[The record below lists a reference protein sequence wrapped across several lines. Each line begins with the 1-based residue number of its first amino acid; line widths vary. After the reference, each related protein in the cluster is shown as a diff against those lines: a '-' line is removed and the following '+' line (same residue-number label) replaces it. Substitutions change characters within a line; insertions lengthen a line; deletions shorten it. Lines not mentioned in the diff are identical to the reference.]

1 MELKQRGLPVS
12 GTKTDLIERLK
23 AHQETTQPATPISA
37 LQPDNMSTTPPVSPE
52 RLEASMEETKE
63 SPTKAPTG
71 TSPLKSE
78 DMVTENKASE
88 KDQRLHEKERQI
100 EELMRKL
107 EQEQRLVEELK
118 MQLEVEKRSQHTGG
132 QQPEPES
139 PVHVKEES
147 GANSSCNFKHSPL
160 QQTLGVKQEESLARM
175 HHSQVQQFYINAQQV
190 PQVLHQQTQA
200 LINTQPAAQ
209 ILLPI
214 SLPSNPITT
223 QVSKH
228 SGYTL

>member
-1 MELKQRGLPVS
+1 
-12 GTKTDLIERLK
+12 
-23 AHQETTQPATPISA
+23 
-37 LQPDNMSTTPPVSPE
+37 
-52 RLEASMEETKE
+52 MEESKE
-63 SPTKAPTG
+63 SPTKALS

-78 DMVTENKASE
+78 DVITETKASE

-100 EELMRKL
+100 KELMRKL

-118 MQLEVEKRSQHTGG
+118 MQLEVEKRGQ

-139 PVHVKEES
+139 PVHVKEEN
-147 GANSSCNFKHSPL
+147 GTASSCNFKHSPM
-160 QQTLGVKQEESLARM
+160 QQTVGVKQEEPHVQM
-175 HHSQVQQFYINAQQV
+175 HHTPVQQFYINTQQV

-214 SLPSNPITT
+214 SLPSNSITT
-223 QVSKH
+223 QVSQH
-228 SGYTL
+228 SGYALWENV